1 MLRRLALVALSSLVL
16 AACQSSGAATPQA
29 EGLDGPLQVGL
40 IPNIAPDEQRAR
52 YQPFAD
58 HLEGV
63 LDLDVELFVASDYS
77 GVVTALA
84 SDRIDVAYLGGLTYL
99 QAAEQVALTPLV
111 TEVDR
116 ESGDTTYES
125 AFVVPADS
133 PHTSVTD
140 LLDAEA
146 TIALGDVSSTSGSLY
161 PRMMLIEAGADCSS
175 RDVTSCPPLP
185 PLVFTGG
192 HDAAAQ
198 AVLSGSADAAGL
210 ELRILHRLEDD
221 GVIDDGALRVIAT
234 KDVEG
239 YPWVARTD
247 LGSALHESVRQA
259 FLGIDDPQLL
269 DLLRAESY
277 VAVEPADYADMREGA
292 LELGLIEES

>member
-1 MLRRLALVALSSLVL
+1 MLRRLALIAVSSFVL
-16 AACQSSGAATPQA
+16 AACQASEATDPQA
-29 EGLDGPLQVGL
+29 GGLDGALRVGL

-58 HLEGV
+58 HLEDV
-63 LDLDVELFVASDYS
+63 LDLEVELFVASDYA

-99 QAAEQVALTPLV
+99 QAAEQVELTPLV

-125 AFVVPADS
+125 AIVVRADS
-133 PHTSVTD
+133 THTSVAD
-140 LLDAEA
+140 LLDDEA
-146 TIALGDVSSTSGSLY
+146 TVALGDVSSTSGSLY
-161 PRMMLIEAGADCSS
+161 PRMLLIEAGAECSD
-175 RDVTSCPPLP
+175 REVTSCPPLP

-234 KDVEG
+234 ADVEG

-247 LGSALHESVRQA
+247 LGAELHDSVRRA
-259 FLGIDDPQLL
+259 FLDIDDPQLL
-269 DLLRAESY
+269 DLMRAESY
-277 VAVEPADYADMREGA
+277 VEVEPADYAEMRDGA
-292 LELGLIEES
+292 IELGLIETS